1 MSWGDF
7 VKPVRL
13 GKLATPEAEALARS
27 LVEAETLPASPDVP
41 VESNDDGGSMTRP
54 EVCCPSVEG
63 VGRGGGDGLR

>member
-27 LVEAETLPASPDVP
+27 LVEAETLPASPELV
-41 VESNDDGGSMTRP
+41 
-54 EVCCPSVEG
+54 
-63 VGRGGGDGLR
+63 DGLIQADSAHNPTSTEEGTLLGSVGSVVET